1 MQYERA
7 LFLSVFIL
15 LFPGIGMAQAMKRDI
30 FETSKGDLEIYFVGH
45 ASLIFEYRGKTI
57 HIDPTNMVG
66 DYSKLPKAD
75 LVFITHEHGDHFDPK
90 ALEQISRAETTIV
103 TTPTVAQQCKNCI
116 VMQNGDRN
124 TIEGLPV
131 EAVPAYNIVHE
142 RTKGIPFHPKGI
154 GNGYVITFGD
164 MRVYIAGDTENI
176 PEMKALKSIHI
187 AFLPMNVPYTMTPEM
202 VADATKSFNPKILY
216 PYHFSETDTSRIVD
230 LLKNEKVEV
239 RIRDMK

>member
-1 MQYERA
+1 MRYEKG
-7 LFLSVFIL
+7 LFFSVLIFL
-15 LFPGIGMAQAMKRDI
+15 LPVIVMAQSMERDV
-30 FETSKGDLEIYFVGH
+30 FETSEGDLEIYFVGH
-45 ASLIFEYRGKTI
+45 ASLIFKYRGKTI

-90 ALEQISRAETTIV
+90 ALEQISTAETTIV
-103 TTPTVAQQCKNCI
+103 TTPTVAQQCENSI

-142 RTKGIPFHPKGI
+142 RSKGVPFHPKGI
-154 GNGYVITFGD
+154 GNGYVISFGD

-176 PEMKALKSIHI
+176 PEMKVLKNIDI
-187 AFLPMNVPYTMTPEM
+187 AFLPMNIPYTMTPEM
-202 VADATKSFNPKILY
+202 VADATRSFNPKILY
-216 PYHFSETDTSRIVD
+216 PYHFSETDTSKIVD
-230 LLKNEKVEV
+230 LLNNEKVEV
-239 RIRDMK
+239 RIRNMK